1 MSPTRVY
8 PERPLVGV
16 GVLIRKYEEYLLILR
31 AAEPDRDYWS
41 VPGGL
46 VEVGERLEEAA
57 IREVEEET
65 GLMVELR
72 GTLGVVDKI
81 DKDEVGKIK
90 YHFIIVDFLAEPV
103 FGEMCHRDDAL
114 DARWVNPRDFR
125 GYKLSPS
132 LVDLLKKINLYPEF

>member
-1 MSPTRVY
+1 
-8 PERPLVGV
+8 V
-16 GVLIRKYEEYLLILR
+16 GVLIRKCEEYLLILR
-31 AAEPDRDYWS
+31 AVEPDRGYWS

-72 GTLGVVDKI
+72 GTLGVVDNI
-81 DKDEVGKIK
+81 VKDEVGKVK
-90 YHFIIVDFLAEPV
+90 YHFILVDFLAEPI
-103 FGEMCHRDDAL
+103 FGEMRHRDDAL

-132 LVDLLKKINLYPEF
+132 LVDLLKKSKFYPEF